1 MQQEIL
7 MGRLLIFIGVLL
19 VLAGVIVLG
28 LERIGLR
35 PGHLPGDLAFR
46 TRNVQV
52 WFPLG
57 TCIVISLLLS
67 GLLYLLSRMR
77 R

>member
-1 MQQEIL
+1 
-7 MGRLLIFIGVLL
+7 MGRLLIGLGLLL
-19 VLAGVIVLG
+19 VVVG
-28 LERIGLR
+28 LLVMGLQRIGLG
-35 PGHLPGDLAFR
+35 PGHMPGDFAYR
-46 TRNVQV
+46 GRNVQV

-67 GLLYLLSRMR
+67 GLLYLLSRIR